1 MRVLVLTNMY
11 PIPELP
17 HGGTFIEE
25 QVKALREEGVDV
37 DVLFIHGRGNRLH
50 YLLGIFRFWARL
62 LTKRYDL
69 IHAHY
74 VFSGLIA
81 RTQFLYPI
89 VLTHHGYEVFMTW
102 QRYPSRM
109 ITPLVDKV
117 IVVSKEQKEKL
128 KCDKAEVIPCGI
140 DLDLFRPV
148 PRDEARRQLNLN
160 ASGKKLVLV
169 LWAGET
175 SRPEKRYDIVET
187 AVALARE
194 KDPMI
199 EPFMVFGKPHDMI
212 PLYMNASDVLLLV
225 SDAEG
230 SPVVIKEAMACNLP
244 IVSVPVGDVPD
255 VIGGTD
261 GCFLCSQDPSDVAEK
276 LLMALNRQKRTNGR
290 EKIKHLDQSVIA
302 KRIVALYNEVLQ
314 HKNGKS
320 GQRDREMVEGR
331 E

>member
-17 HGGTFIEE
+17 HGGTFVRD

-37 DVLFIHGRGNRLH
+37 DVLFIHGRGNRLN
-50 YLLGIFRFWARL
+50 YLLGIFRLWARL

-81 RTQFLYPI
+81 RTQFLCPI
-89 VLTHHGYEVFMTW
+89 VLTHHGCEVFKTW

-128 KCDKAEVIPCGI
+128 RCEKAEIIPCGI
-140 DLDLFRPV
+140 DLNLFRPM
-148 PRDEARRQLNLN
+148 PRNEARRRLNLATSN
-160 ASGKKLVLV
+160 KKFVLV

-175 SRPEKRYDIVET
+175 SRPEKRYDIVNT
-187 AVALARE
+187 AVALAQE

-199 EPFMVFGKPHDMI
+199 ELFTVFGKPHDVI
-212 PLYMNASDVLLLV
+212 PLYINAADVLLLV

-261 GCFLCSQDPSDVAEK
+261 GCFLCSQNPSDVAEK
-276 LLMALNRQKRTNGR
+276 LLMALDHRKRTDGR
-290 EKIKHLDQSVIA
+290 EKIKHLDQSIIA
-302 KRIVALYNEVLQ
+302 RRIVALYNEVLQ
-314 HKNGKS
+314 RKNGKS
-320 GQRDREMVEGR
+320 RQRDSEMVEDR
-331 E
+331 